1 MKYTP
6 LPNTAVKVSK
16 ICLGTMTFGEQNSE
30 SEGHSQIDF
39 ALDKGINFIDTAEM
53 YPVAAREQ
61 TFGSTEKIIGT
72 WLKKSG
78 KRSDIVLASKISGPN
93 RGLGYIREKLDFSKV
108 NILQAVDGSLQRLQ
122 TDYIDLY
129 QMHWPERKMN
139 FFGQRGYKQQ
149 DDAWEDNFQSVLE
162 TYQELIRQGKIRHI
176 GVSNETSWGLMR
188 FLEESKKDAL
198 PKTITIQNPYSLV
211 NRSFEVNLAEVCH
224 RENVGLLAYSPLAF
238 GFLTGKYLDGTA
250 NAEARLNRFPQFTRY
265 NSESTRQA
273 TQLYQKIAA
282 DFGMTLTEMAL
293 AFVNAQPFVTST
305 IVGATTIP
313 QLEADI
319 DSINTK
325 LSEAILKEIEK
336 VQNQFPDP
344 AP

>member
-1 MKYTP
+1 
-6 LPNTAVKVSK
+6 
-16 ICLGTMTFGEQNSE
+16 MTFGEQNSE
-30 SEGHSQIDF
+30 SDGHSQIDL

-93 RGLGYIREKLDFSKV
+93 RGLGYIREKLDFSKDS
-108 NILQAVDGSLQRLQ
+108 ILLSVDRSLQRLQ

-139 FFGQRGYKQQ
+139 FFGQRGYKLQ
-149 DDAWEDNFQSVLE
+149 DDAWEDNFRSVLE
-162 TYQELIRQGKIRHI
+162 TYQELIRHGKIRHI

-188 FLEESKKDAL
+188 FLEESKKHAL

-250 NAEARLNRFPQFTRY
+250 GPKARLNQFPQFTRY
-265 NSESTRQA
+265 NSEPTRQA

-293 AFVNAQPFVTST
+293 AFVNGQSFVTST
-305 IVGATTIP
+305 IVGATTIS

-319 DSINTK
+319 DSIDTI
-325 LSEAILKEIEK
+325 LSEAVLKEIEK